1 MDKYKNAI
9 IAVLA
14 GLLALTLST
23 PNAQSA
29 TSTTAKAI
37 EYAQCLDMQAK
48 GARSI
53 DWLQDAIKTCAFY
66 RP

>member
-37 EYAQCLDMQAK
+37 EYDQCITNYGFTM
-48 GARSI
+48 GVGSG
-53 DWLQDAIKTCAFY
+53 TCLKY